1 MNCPRNIGIPK
12 KDYSNLQI
20 GEFWYKDLFTSE
32 PQRIRTPDIYF
43 SSIIKEIEKNI
54 ISENNKIYN
63 SDLEKSIKK
72 AENPSLF
79 IYGDGERDVLFAEAG
94 RFFIEKE
101 KASIGMLQRWFSIGF
116 NRASHITDQLAEA
129 GVISKEAGTAQRK
142 ILMSLEEFE
151 KHLENNF

>member
-1 MNCPRNIGIPK
+1 M
-12 KDYSNLQI
+12 
-20 GEFWYKDLFTSE
+20 
-32 PQRIRTPDIYF
+32 
-43 SSIIKEIEKNI
+43 
-54 ISENNKIYN
+54 
-63 SDLEKSIKK
+63 EKSIKK